1 MLNLV
6 KSGPYVVY
14 SFQSSHLQW
23 PNLAR
28 RLQHPAVYITGHL
41 CFHLPAGGVFFLGL
55 WAVSFFSQKRSSHSF
70 TDFFLNWNFKK
81 DSNTVGNIASVA
93 SVDWGC
99 AVQIMAAASIGSD
112 LQFTATT
119 AQTL

>member
-23 PNLAR
+23 PNLDR

-55 WAVSFFSQKRSSHSF
+55 WAVSFFFFFSQKKIIAFIHL
-70 TDFFLNWNFKK
+70 FFFELEF
-81 DSNTVGNIASVA
+81 
-93 SVDWGC
+93 
-99 AVQIMAAASIGSD
+99 
-112 LQFTATT
+112 
-119 AQTL
+119 

>member
-1 MLNLV
+1 M
-6 KSGPYVVY
+6 VY

-23 PNLAR
+23 PSLAR
-28 RLQHPAVYITGHL
+28 LLQHLVVYITGHL
-41 CFHLPAGGVFFLGL
+41 CSHLLVGGVFFLGL
-55 WAVSFFSQKRSSHSF
+55 WVVSLFSQRSFSVRVAF
-70 TDFFLNWNFKK
+70 TDFLIGE

-99 AVQIMAAASIGSD
+99 AVQIMAAASIGSG